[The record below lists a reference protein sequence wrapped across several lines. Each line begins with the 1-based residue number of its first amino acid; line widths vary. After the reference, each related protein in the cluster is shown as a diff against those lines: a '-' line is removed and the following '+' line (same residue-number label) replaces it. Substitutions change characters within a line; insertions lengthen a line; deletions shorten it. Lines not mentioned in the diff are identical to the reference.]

1 MQSSNAF
8 RFEPKGGASM
18 KQQIGRKRGKKTSS
32 EGIFKKEAKKTQE
45 KKALEKSLAS
55 CLKSGHSVENVEA
68 IVSEFL
74 RKQKR

>member
-18 KQQIGRKRGKKTSS
+18 KQQIGRKRGKKTS
-32 EGIFKKEAKKTQE
+32 EGIFKKQAKMMQD

-55 CLKSGHSVENVEA
+55 CLKSGHSVENVQA
-68 IVSEFL
+68 IVGEFL

>member
-18 KQQIGRKRGKKTSS
+18 KQQIGRKRGKKTR
-32 EGIFKKEAKKTQE
+32 EGIFKKETKKMQE

-55 CLKSGHSVENVEA
+55 CLKSGHSVENVQA
-68 IVSEFL
+68 IVGEFL

>member
-18 KQQIGRKRGKKTSS
+18 KQRIGRKRGKKTS
-32 EGIFKKEAKKTQE
+32 EGIFKKEAKKMQE

-55 CLKSGHSVENVEA
+55 CLKSGHSVENVQA

>member
-18 KQQIGRKRGKKTSS
+18 KQRIGRKRGKKTS
-32 EGIFKKEAKKTQE
+32 EGIFKKEAKMMQDE
-45 KKALEKSLAS
+45 KALEKSLAS
-55 CLKSGHSVENVEA
+55 CLKSGHTVENVQA

>member
-18 KQQIGRKRGKKTSS
+18 KQQIGRKRGKKTS
-32 EGIFKKEAKKTQE
+32 EGIFKKEAKMMQD

>member
-32 EGIFKKEAKKTQE
+32 EGIFKKETKKTQE

>member
-1 MQSSNAF
+1 MQSLNAF

-18 KQQIGRKRGKKTSS
+18 KQQIGRKRGKKTS
-32 EGIFKKEAKKTQE
+32 EGILKKEAKKMQE

-55 CLKSGHSVENVEA
+55 CLKSGHSVENVQA

>member
-18 KQQIGRKRGKKTSS
+18 KQQIGRKRGKKTS
-32 EGIFKKEAKKTQE
+32 EGIFKKEAKKMQD

-55 CLKSGHSVENVEA
+55 CLRNGHTVENIQA

-74 RKQKR
+74 RRQKR

>member
-1 MQSSNAF
+1 
-8 RFEPKGGASM
+8 M
-18 KQQIGRKRGKKTSS
+18 KQQIGRKRGKKTS
-32 EGIFKKEAKKTQE
+32 EGIFKMEGK

-55 CLKSGHSVENVEA
+55 CLRNGHSVENVQA

>member
-18 KQQIGRKRGKKTSS
+18 KQRIGRKRGKKTS
-32 EGIFKKEAKKTQE
+32 EGIFKKEAKMMQD

-55 CLKSGHSVENVEA
+55 CLKSGHTVENVQA